1 MENAGNTQRV
11 ALGVEY
17 NGAGFHGW
25 QRQKKPA
32 VATVQAELEGAISQV
47 ANHPVAV
54 VCAGRTDAG
63 VHATQQVV
71 HFETTAQRELR
82 AWVRGVNSHLP
93 ETVRV
98 CWSQSVDAGF
108 HARFSAVARRYQ
120 YLICN
125 TEVRPAIFSRQ
136 MVHFRWPLDT
146 ALMQAEA
153 NCLLGEQDFSSFQA
167 VACQSKTAMRNV
179 HHVTVSRKDHLVM
192 IDIQANAF
200 LLHMVRNIAGV
211 LMAVGAGQKEP
222 GWTRWVLA
230 QKDRN
235 KAGVTAHPQGLYLV
249 GVEYPRELGIPQ
261 PGASAL
267 APINWPA
274 Q

>member
-1 MENAGNTQRV
+1 MENAGNTHRV

-17 NGAGFHGW
+17 NGAEFHGW

-32 VATVQAELEGAISQV
+32 VATVQAHLEDALSQV
-47 ANHPVAV
+47 ADHPVTV

-71 HFETTAQRELR
+71 HFDTTARREVR

-98 CWSQSVDAGF
+98 RWSKSVNADF
-108 HARFSAVARRYQ
+108 HARFSALARRYQ
-120 YLICN
+120 YVICN
-125 TEVRPAIFSRQ
+125 TEVKSAIFSRQ
-136 MVHFRWPLDT
+136 VTHFRWPLD
-146 ALMQAEA
+146 ASLMHAEA
-153 NCLLGEQDFSSFQA
+153 RCLLGEQDFSSFQA
-167 VACQSKTAMRNV
+167 VACQSNTPMRNV
-179 HHVTVSRKDHLVM
+179 HHVAVSRRDHLLV

-211 LMAVGAGQKEP
+211 LMAVGAGQQEP
-222 GWTRWVLA
+222 GWTRWVLE

-235 KAGVTAHPQGLYLV
+235 QAGVTAHPQGLYLV
-249 GVEYPRELGIPQ
+249 GVEYPPELDIPQ

-267 APINWPA
+267 APIFWPA